1 MAELQMKLLCGDT
14 PGAHCRAPC
23 APPLPCLGLWGSQH
37 CAGGAAGSS
46 LVLVGHTGKG
56 LWVLSPT
63 SPGLSW
69 GRELLPALQQQR
81 GLPECPP
88 EPFTRWG
95 SPQALLAPG
104 GGHGC
109 PLMGLSLS
117 LSCQWRTQHTV
128 SSPTCGTSSSGQ
140 CPVPRASGHQ
150 VASRERGQP
159 LKQLLLCSAA
169 PSLHPFTPPSLPSLP
184 ALCRSEGW
192 PHSVG

>member
-1 MAELQMKLLCGDT
+1 MLMAELQMKLLCGDT
-14 PGAHCRAPC
+14 AGAHCRAPC

-56 LWVLSPT
+56 LWMLSPT

-81 GLPECPP
+81 GLPECPS
-88 EPFTRWG
+88 EPSTRWG

-117 LSCQWRTQHTV
+117 LLPVENTTHCEFAYLRDLLIRSVPCPQSLW
-128 SSPTCGTSSSGQ
+128 SPGGIQGKGT
-140 CPVPRASGHQ
+140 ALE
-150 VASRERGQP
+150 AAAA
-159 LKQLLLCSAA
+159 LLCCSIPPPFH
-169 PSLHPFTPPSLPSLP
+169 PSIPAFPPSPLPL
-184 ALCRSEGW
+184 
-192 PHSVG
+192 